1 MAKFSAGKMT
11 KDYKKLAIEAFKLN
25 LKIKQ
30 NILELKRVKIEL
42 RQKMIDAGTKK
53 YC

>member
-1 MAKFSAGKMT
+1 MT

-30 NILELKRVKIEL
+30 NFIILFNALQWYILEDLL
-42 RQKMIDAGTKK
+42 P
-53 YC
+53 YYLH